1 MAEPRDRI
9 DRRND
14 DETRHPDNP
23 PNSVLKRSA
32 RRGALWSYLGP
43 IVVLF
48 IIVGL
53 GLGYW
58 TLRGRGPAAPTR
70 PDRDQAVGTAGE
82 TTPGGDT
89 PQVHPNSTADELQ
102 FRGGVNQPAQG
113 PMPNLHDRTSITS
126 IDDVLHKPA
135 DVAGRSV
142 DLKGVTVDSA
152 QGDSFWVRDGD
163 SKVQVVA
170 APGISVQ
177 KGAHVRVIGTV
188 EAFGSTT
195 RVHAS
200 KVETE

>member
-1 MAEPRDRI
+1 MARD
-9 DRRND
+9 ND
-14 DETRHPDNP
+14 STSGYDDTRHPDNP
-23 PNSVLKRSA
+23 PNSVLSHSA

-48 IIVGL
+48 VIMGL
-53 GLGYW
+53 GLAYW
-58 TLRGRGPAAPTR
+58 SLRRPAAAER
-70 PDRDQAVGTAGE
+70 PDRDQAIGTSGE

-89 PQVHPNSTADELQ
+89 PQPHPNSTADELQ

-126 IDDVLHKPA
+126 IEEILNKPA
-135 DVAGRSV
+135 DVAGRRV
-142 DLKGVTVDSA
+142 DLKDVTVDSA
-152 QGDSFWVRDGD
+152 QGDSFWIRDGD

-177 KGAHVRVIGTV
+177 KGARVHVIGTV
-188 EAFGSTT
+188 EAVGSSTT

-200 KVETE
+200 KVEMR